1 VLLSL
6 RRIKMDAI
14 LWNELNQ
21 IQQDLRI
28 VQMAVEALQARVN
41 ELRSRV
47 QEGAKAEGRPTK
59 FTDLEGIW
67 EGANFSYE
75 DIKAAEYQLPE
86 DLL

>member
-1 VLLSL
+1 ME
-6 RRIKMDAI
+6 MDAI
-14 LWNELNQ
+14 LLNQ
-21 IQQDLRI
+21 LDQVQQDLRI

-41 ELRSRV
+41 ELMSHV

-75 DIKAAEYQLPE
+75 EIKAAEYQVPE

>member
-1 VLLSL
+1 
-6 RRIKMDAI
+6 MDAT
-14 LWNELNQ
+14 LLNELDQ

-28 VQMAVEALQARVN
+28 VQMAVESLQARVN
-41 ELRSRV
+41 ELVSRV
-47 QEGAKAEGRPTK
+47 QKGAKAESHLTK

-75 DIKAAEYQLPE
+75 EIKAAEYQVPE

>member
-1 VLLSL
+1 
-6 RRIKMDAI
+6 MDAI
-14 LWNELNQ
+14 LLNELDQ

-47 QEGAKAEGRPTK
+47 QEWAKAEGRPK

-75 DIKAAEYQLPE
+75 EIKAAEYQVPE

>member
-1 VLLSL
+1 
-6 RRIKMDAI
+6 MDAI
-14 LWNELNQ
+14 LLNELDQ

-41 ELRSRV
+41 ELMSRV
-47 QEGAKAEGRPTK
+47 QEQTKTEVHQAK
-59 FTDLEGIW
+59 FTDLKGIW

-75 DIKAAEYQLPE
+75 EIQAAEYKIPE

>member
-1 VLLSL
+1 
-6 RRIKMDAI
+6 MDAI
-14 LWNELNQ
+14 LLDELDQ

-41 ELRSRV
+41 ELMSRV
-47 QEGAKAEGRPTK
+47 QERAKAEGRPK

-75 DIKAAEYQLPE
+75 EIKAAEYQVPE

>member
-1 VLLSL
+1 
-6 RRIKMDAI
+6 MDAI
-14 LWNELNQ
+14 LLNELDQ
-21 IQQDLRI
+21 IQQDLRV

-41 ELRSRV
+41 ELMSHV
-47 QEGAKAEGRPTK
+47 QERAKTEVHLTK

-75 DIKAAEYQLPE
+75 EIKAAEYQVPE

>member
-1 VLLSL
+1 
-6 RRIKMDAI
+6 MEAI
-14 LWNELNQ
+14 LLNELNQ

-28 VQMAVEALQARVN
+28 VQMAVESLQARVN

-47 QEGAKAEGRPTK
+47 QEGIKAEGRPTK

-75 DIKAAEYQLPE
+75 EIKAAEYQVPE

>member
-1 VLLSL
+1 
-6 RRIKMDAI
+6 MDAI

-21 IQQDLRI
+21 IQQDIRI
-28 VQMAVEALQARVN
+28 VQMAIEALQAKVN
-41 ELRSRV
+41 ELMSRV
-47 QEGAKAEGRPTK
+47 QEQAKAEDRPKK

-75 DIKAAEYQLPE
+75 EIKAAEYKVPE

>member
-1 VLLSL
+1 
-6 RRIKMDAI
+6 MEAI

-21 IQQDLRI
+21 IQQDLR
-28 VQMAVEALQARVN
+28 VAQMAIEALQARLN

-47 QEGAKAEGRPTK
+47 QEEAKAEGRPTK

-75 DIKAAEYQLPE
+75 EIKAAEYRVPE

>member
-1 VLLSL
+1 
-6 RRIKMDAI
+6 MDAI
-14 LWNELNQ
+14 LWNELDQ
-21 IQQDLRI
+21 VQQDLRI
-28 VQMAVEALQARVN
+28 VQMAIESLQAKVN

-47 QEGAKAEGRPTK
+47 QEEAKVEGRPTK

-75 DIKAAEYQLPE
+75 EIKAAEYRVPE

>member
-1 VLLSL
+1 
-6 RRIKMDAI
+6 MDAI
-14 LWNELNQ
+14 LLNELNQ

-28 VQMAVEALQARVN
+28 VQMAIEALQAKMN
-41 ELRSRV
+41 KLMSRI
-47 QEGAKAEGRPTK
+47 QEGAKAEDRPTK

-75 DIKAAEYQLPE
+75 EIKAAEYQVPE

>member
-1 VLLSL
+1 
-6 RRIKMDAI
+6 MDAI
-14 LWNELNQ
+14 LWKELNQ

>member
-1 VLLSL
+1 
-6 RRIKMDAI
+6 MDAI

-28 VQMAVEALQARVN
+28 VQMAVESLQARVN

-47 QEGAKAEGRPTK
+47 QEGAKAESRPTK

-75 DIKAAEYQLPE
+75 DIKAAEYQVPE